1 MRTMKQQ
8 RKPKIKDQFIREVNV
23 NYRSTRNVFV
33 KISEAEQVAAFIRT
47 VLTDNSREHCIALYL
62 DGAHQIASYSI
73 VSIGGAN
80 SAPLAPR
87 EVFQRAVLVGA
98 ISVILA
104 HNHPSGVLT
113 PSPADLEITKRMKDA
128 GEILGITV
136 LDHVI
141 LSDSDYLSMRQ
152 DSTIW

>member
-1 MRTMKQQ
+1 MKQL

-23 NYRSTRNVFV
+23 NYRSTRNVLV

-113 PSPADLEITKRMKDA
+113 PSPADLDITKRMKDA

>member
-1 MRTMKQQ
+1 MKQL

-33 KISEAEQVAAFIRT
+33 KISEAEQVAAFIRA

-62 DGAHQIASYSI
+62 DGAHQVASYSI

-98 ISVILA
+98 ISIILA

-128 GEILGITV
+128 GEILGIAV

>member
-1 MRTMKQQ
+1 MKQL